1 VSRSLR
7 SAVPPQ
13 RAGAC
18 VQAYTIL
25 TVYAAARLNTCLRVS
40 GTAFKE
46 AFGDATEQKT
56 PGSES
61 TFLTGSLVSVGME
74 EEQVQDERVFRR
86 KEALAVLCA
95 SLISDLEQE
104 LPSLAAAANRRRLE
118 LGGAGGGATGG
129 GAFVGDSPVAGRERG
144 RQGER
149 CDMGM
154 EGLVANRIM
163 KECRGRVDA
172 MLADEAMLEDAC
184 LYDQVLG
191 HVSLLRSMAL
201 AKWQYFLTVPSLGFS
216 DLDAVP
222 LQV

>member
-1 VSRSLR
+1 
-7 SAVPPQ
+7 
-13 RAGAC
+13 
-18 VQAYTIL
+18 
-25 TVYAAARLNTCLRVS
+25 VS

-46 AFGDATEQKT
+46 AFDDATAQKK
-56 PGSES
+56 PGFEN

-74 EEQVQDERVFRR
+74 EVQVQDERVFRR
-86 KEALAVLCA
+86 KEALVVLCA

-104 LPSLAAAANRRRLE
+104 LPTLAAAANRRRME
-118 LGGAGGGATGG
+118 LGGASGGATGGGATGG
-129 GAFVGDSPVAGRERG
+129 GAFVGDSPVAGRGRD

-163 KECRGRVDA
+163 KECRGRVEA
-172 MLADEAMLEDAC
+172 MLADEAMLEDTG

-191 HVSLLRSMAL
+191 QVSLLRSMAL
-201 AKWQYFLTVPSLGFS
+201 AKWQYFLTVPGLGFS

-222 LQV
+222 LQVYF